1 MRPAVHAALLA
12 LTCLPTG
19 TRRACQLALLPRRT
33 AVIRLAATPD
43 PDPYGALGV
52 ASDATAAQI
61 KQAYRRLALKNH
73 PDVNKA
79 ADAEAAFARIAA
91 AYTILSDPEKRAE
104 YDSSWRYRNGARK
117 GASSTAQRSSP
128 SSRSTSS
135 SSSRADRSRD
145 SAGGGRGFDDAA
157 ERVRQWREA
166 NPTPEELGD
175 SFGSIF
181 RDLASAVAGG
191 GDWLSLLELESSTDL
206 ETLLRSS
213 DTSLLE
219 EELESAGWVVSC
231 LRRRIDALRDEAA
244 RAERD
249 AAEFKGGS
257 PRRGAMAADYR
268 RALARDASRRR
279 SQVRDAEQMLE
290 RAVRR
295 ERRVGTRLEF
305 VRGERRGGGAGVR
318 GVGGAGVR
326 GVGVGSAYGS
336 SRPPS
341 ARPGSSR
348 PPSAR
353 PGSASSSRRARRPAL
368 PSVEEELRRMKQGIR
383 KRD

>member
-1 MRPAVHAALLA
+1 M
-12 LTCLPTG
+12 
-19 TRRACQLALLPRRT
+19 
-33 AVIRLAATPD
+33 
-43 PDPYGALGV
+43 

-104 YDSSWRYRNGARK
+104 YDSSCRYRNGARNRS
-117 GASSTAQRSSP
+117 SSTAQRSSP
-128 SSRSTSS
+128 SSRSASS

-145 SAGGGRGFDDAA
+145 GAGGGRGFDDAA

-268 RALARDASRRR
+268 RAVARDHEA
-279 SQVRDAEQMLE
+279 
-290 RAVRR
+290 AVD
-295 ERRVGTRLEF
+295 GM
-305 VRGERRGGGAGVR
+305 A
-318 GVGGAGVR
+318 A
-326 GVGVGSAYGS
+326 
-336 SRPPS
+336 
-341 ARPGSSR
+341 
-348 PPSAR
+348 
-353 PGSASSSRRARRPAL
+353 
-368 PSVEEELRRMKQGIR
+368 
-383 KRD
+383 

>member
-1 MRPAVHAALLA
+1 M
-12 LTCLPTG
+12 
-19 TRRACQLALLPRRT
+19 
-33 AVIRLAATPD
+33 
-43 PDPYGALGV
+43 
-52 ASDATAAQI
+52 
-61 KQAYRRLALKNH
+61 RRLPSRA
-73 PDVNKA
+73 
-79 ADAEAAFARIAA
+79 IAA

-104 YDSSWRYRNGARK
+104 YDSSWRYRNGERK

-145 SAGGGRGFDDAA
+145 GAGGGRGFDDAA

-231 LRRRIDALRDEAA
+231 LRRRIDALRDEAGA
-244 RAERD
+244 LSGTPPSSRA
-249 AAEFKGGS
+249 GC
-257 PRRGAMAADYR
+257 RGA
-268 RALARDASRRR
+268 
-279 SQVRDAEQMLE
+279 VRWPRTTAVRLHAMP
-290 RAVRR
+290 RAVGRR
-295 ERRVGTRLEF
+295 CATPSRCSSALCAAS
-305 VRGERRGGGAGVR
+305 GA
-318 GVGGAGVR
+318 
-326 GVGVGSAYGS
+326 
-336 SRPPS
+336 
-341 ARPGSSR
+341 
-348 PPSAR
+348 
-353 PGSASSSRRARRPAL
+353 
-368 PSVEEELRRMKQGIR
+368 
-383 KRD
+383 

>member
-1 MRPAVHAALLA
+1 MWRPAVHAALLA
-12 LTCLPTG
+12 LTCLPAG
-19 TRRACQLALLPRRT
+19 TRRACPLALLPRRT
-33 AVIRLAATPD
+33 AVMRSAATPD

-104 YDSSWRYRNGARK
+104 YDSSWRYRNGARNRS
-117 GASSTAQRSSP
+117 SSTAQRSSP

-268 RALARDASRRR
+268 RALARDASRRQ
-279 SQVRDAEQMLE
+279 SPGW
-290 RAVRR
+290 RR
-295 ERRVGTRLEF
+295 C
-305 VRGERRGGGAGVR
+305 
-318 GVGGAGVR
+318 
-326 GVGVGSAYGS
+326 
-336 SRPPS
+336 
-341 ARPGSSR
+341 
-348 PPSAR
+348 
-353 PGSASSSRRARRPAL
+353 
-368 PSVEEELRRMKQGIR
+368 
-383 KRD
+383 